1 MDEFVGDNQGVACRK
16 RLYHAGVRMITAVEQ
31 QAGASVKFRKEVFE
45 VFIFSLAS
53 AEKARGRGSHWNP
66 AVVGRA
72 EKMVL
77 QPTVC
82 AEAEIVVRRQV
93 RYAIAVDKLA
103 WDGAEVAVGTEA

>member
-1 MDEFVGDNQGVACRK
+1 MDEPVGNNHGVACRK

-31 QAGASVKFRKEVFE
+31 QAGASVKFRKEVLE
-45 VFIFSLAS
+45 IVVFSLAS

-72 EKMVL
+72 EEVVL

-82 AEAEIVVRRQV
+82 TEAEIVVRRQV
-93 RYAIAVDKLA
+93 SDAIAVDKLA